1 MVLLVNG
8 TLLRCTRVEPCCQ
21 TYTIDKQVPDSAG
34 TATAFLTGV
43 KTRDGTIGVNR
54 HAQRS
59 NCSSEAGN
67 AVTSILDWSKAE
79 GASKQSAHILVVCTC
94 NLGFQICEQI
104 LYQNVLIVYDGWDSS
119 CWPFTVR
126 PRSVIIQID
135 LGNIPHRDGVYVHVV
150 QT

>member
-1 MVLLVNG
+1 MVLLVNC

-79 GASKQSAHILVVCTC
+79 GASKQSTHTCILVVCTC
-94 NLGFQICEQI
+94 NLEIQKCEQI
-104 LYQNVLIVYDGWDSS
+104 LDQNVLIVMMIG
-119 CWPFTVR
+119 
-126 PRSVIIQID
+126 RSVGH
-135 LGNIPHRDGVYVHVV
+135 LPSGCV
-150 QT
+150 QYNQRQSLFYPLWYNHTN